1 MVYQDTCCS
10 LRELGLKD
18 EGRKLLSNVK
28 GIELVEMQRPE
39 VCCGFGSGF
48 FSIQHEA
55 ISVAM
60 AERKIKDAMSVGAE
74 YIVTND
80 VSCLMQLDSCIKK
93 QKFDIQVVHIAD
105 VLAQGI

>member
-1 MVYQDTCCS
+1 MES
-10 LRELGLKD
+10 LYIF
-18 EGRKLLSNVK
+18 V
-28 GIELVEMQRPE
+28 P
-39 VCCGFGSGF
+39 
-48 FSIQHEA
+48 
-55 ISVAM
+55 AM

-93 QKFDIQVVHIAD
+93 QKFDINVVHIAD